1 MSRRH
6 PRRTHGLQHGRA
18 ALWTM
23 PLLIAI
29 ASLAGLTIGLI
40 GDGAMDVAAWV
51 ALGVPVIAIGW
62 SLMFMRR

>member
-1 MSRRH
+1 
-6 PRRTHGLQHGRA
+6 
-18 ALWTM
+18 M